1 LFDYGKK
8 SKKHFFF
15 ILTDI
20 SELSP
25 QENSITGCI
34 CSNVHPIFHQLM
46 ILHYTIAVELDSRIY
61 PTVPLDPLIENALLL
76 NRHK

>member
-1 LFDYGKK
+1 MGKK
-8 SKKHFFF
+8 VKNIFFYIDRHF
-15 ILTDI
+15 
-20 SELSP
+20 ELSP

-34 CSNVHPIFHQLM
+34 CSDVHPIFHQLM